1 MNVEMKNSS
10 LYPDK
15 TTLRKHKERMKEATF
30 YYVLDA
36 MDSVETFTSSS
47 LLPKYKFSLLDSA
60 HRIASQAQ
68 IHGRVVIL
76 MDNKIFPRE

>member
-1 MNVEMKNSS
+1 VTHKHNRLEGSS
-10 LYPDK
+10 LI
-15 TTLRKHKERMKEATF
+15 
-30 YYVLDA
+30 
-36 MDSVETFTSSS
+36 SVETFTSSS

-76 MDNKIFPRE
+76 MDNKIFPREKKGHYSELYVNLNDLF

>member
-15 TTLRKHKERMKEATF
+15 ITLGKHKERMKQITF

-36 MDSVETFTSSS
+36 MDFVEIFTSIDQLCVHNNLVSEIS
-47 LLPKYKFSLLDSA
+47 YK
-60 HRIASQAQ
+60 
-68 IHGRVVIL
+68 
-76 MDNKIFPRE
+76 

>member
-15 TTLRKHKERMKEATF
+15 ITLGKHKERMKEATF

-36 MDSVETFTSSS
+36 MDSVETFTSIDQLCVHNRLVSEI
-47 LLPKYKFSLLDSA
+47 PYK
-60 HRIASQAQ
+60 
-68 IHGRVVIL
+68 
-76 MDNKIFPRE
+76 

>member
-36 MDSVETFTSSS
+36 MDSVETFTSIDQLCVHNHLVSEIS
-47 LLPKYKFSLLDSA
+47 YK
-60 HRIASQAQ
+60 
-68 IHGRVVIL
+68 
-76 MDNKIFPRE
+76 